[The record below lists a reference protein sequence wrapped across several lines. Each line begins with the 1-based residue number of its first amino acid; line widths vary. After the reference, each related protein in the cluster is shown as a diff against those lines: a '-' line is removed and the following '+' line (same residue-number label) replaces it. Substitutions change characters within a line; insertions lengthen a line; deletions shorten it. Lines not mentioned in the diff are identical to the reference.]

1 MFTTV
6 AVVMCKLLVIAPTI
20 APDRDCTAE
29 ESKIVEVVTDS
40 EKDPEHVDF
49 MSCQLGQSGV
59 AKWKGE
65 HPIYYKNTWRVAR
78 VMCVP
83 GRYEPPGRA

>member
-1 MFTTV
+1 MFVTVV
-6 AVVMCKLLVIAPTI
+6 AVLCHLITPAATI
-20 APDRDCTAE
+20 APERDCTAE

-40 EKDPEHVDF
+40 EKDPDHVDL
-49 MSCQLGQSGV
+49 MACQLGQAAL

-65 HPIYYKNTWRVAR
+65 HPIYGKNGWRIGR

-83 GRYEPPGRA
+83 GHYEVPGRA